1 MGSKE
6 KLAEL
11 VSGMTEMQAGPLLL
25 MSQAYLQAFRDA
37 ETKGRLEVSN
47 EVIKYLS
54 DAAPQTVG
62 AYDTRPAQQQVRPAI
77 VPPGAVVPPGQAG
90 TPR

>member
-6 KLAEL
+6 KLMEL
-11 VSGMTEMQAGPLLL
+11 VSGMTELQAGPLLL
-25 MSQAYLQAFRDA
+25 MSQAYLQAFKDA

-54 DAAPQTVG
+54 DAAPPMG
-62 AYDTRPAQQQVRPAI
+62 AYDARPAAPQVRPAI
-77 VPPGAVVPPGQAG
+77 VPPGAGG
-90 TPR
+90 PR

>member
-6 KLAEL
+6 KLMEL
-11 VSGMTEMQAGPLLL
+11 VSGMTELQAGPLLM
-25 MSQAYLQAFRDA
+25 MSQAYLQAFKDA

-54 DAAPQTVG
+54 DAAPPVLG
-62 AYDTRPAQQQVRPAI
+62 GYDARQQPAPPVRPAI
-77 VPPGAVVPPGQAG
+77 VPPGQVPRG
-90 TPR
+90 

>member
-6 KLAEL
+6 KLVEL
-11 VSGMTEMQAGPLLL
+11 ISGMTEMQAGPLLM
-25 MSQAYLQAFRDA
+25 MSQAYLQALRDA

-54 DAAPQTVG
+54 DAAPQAVG
-62 AYDTRPAQQQVRPAI
+62 AYDARPPAQQVRPAI
-77 VPPGAVVPPGQAG
+77 VPQGAVVPPGQAG
-90 TPR
+90 APR

>member
-11 VSGMTEMQAGPLLL
+11 VSGLTEMQAGPLLM
-25 MSQAYLQAFRDA
+25 MSQAYLQAFKDA

-54 DAAPQTVG
+54 DAAPPMG
-62 AYDTRPAQQQVRPAI
+62 AYDARPAPPMRPAI
-77 VPPGAVVPPGQAG
+77 VPPGQ
-90 TPR
+90 PR